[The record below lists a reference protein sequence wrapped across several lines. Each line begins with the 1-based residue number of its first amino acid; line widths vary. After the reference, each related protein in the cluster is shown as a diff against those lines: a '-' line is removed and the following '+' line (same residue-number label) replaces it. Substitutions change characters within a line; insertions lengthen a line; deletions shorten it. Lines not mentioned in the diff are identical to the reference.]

1 MQVKDTTTTG
11 VGEAVVETEGFDPT
25 ETKFPLGGVT
35 VKGDVR
41 VSVFNK
47 LSDDFSAADEMAK
60 VPNAMKAKGLIL
72 HFMFHIGF
80 MNSDDDPDAESMF
93 IRSEQHAMKVGS
105 FVRGPYIAFVETC
118 QHSTRRRRHVFRWI
132 SWCRARRQAST

>member
-1 MQVKDTTTTG
+1 MYYCLPLSTTHASQLPTTTPRPTKYTQLVVLVQVKDTTTTG
-11 VGEAVVETEGFDPT
+11 VGEAVVETRAFDPT
-25 ETKFPLGGVT
+25 ETKFPLGGVA

-72 HFMFHIGF
+72 HFMFHTGF
-80 MNSDDDPDAESMF
+80 MDSSDDPDSESMF
-93 IRSEQHAMKVGS
+93 IRSEQHSMKVGLR
-105 FVRGPYIAFVETC
+105 VHI
-118 QHSTRRRRHVFRWI
+118 
-132 SWCRARRQAST
+132 